1 MGGVI
6 ALHLGCPGSALGW
19 TGVNLFFVLSG
30 FLITGILLQDKGS
43 QHYYA
48 TFYCRRSLRIF
59 PIYYL
64 TIATLAFAGIA
75 TGESISH
82 LPYFATYTQNW
93 AYALYDVH
101 VQFPWGGS
109 HTWSLAIEEQFYLLW
124 PLAVAMLPEQAL
136 LKLVVLIIILGN
148 LSRDLVMHMAFLGP
162 DSQWGA
168 GYAFQYDMLAW
179 GALGAIIYRGNLL
192 PQETL
197 ARLAKLGVVIGIATL
212 VFVRLHYGPGVERQR
227 TW

>member
-1 MGGVI
+1 MRLPRHFAGLDGVRAVAVGGVI

-30 FLITGILLQDKGS
+30 FLITGILLEDKGS

-93 AYALYDVH
+93 LYALYDVH
-101 VQFPWGGS
+101 VQFPWGAS

-148 LSRDLVMHMAFLGP
+148 LSRDLVMHLN
-162 DSQWGA
+162 GA
-168 GYAFQYDMLAW
+168 PATHSSMTCLHGGHSVPSSTAE
-179 GALGAIIYRGNLL
+179 ICCHK
-192 PQETL
+192 
-197 ARLAKLGVVIGIATL
+197 RLW
-212 VFVRLHYGPGVERQR
+212 QD
-227 TW
+227 WQS